1 MNNILW
7 RKFGIYIFGILVLA
21 FDGAYFDLFSL
32 LIPYLTVEYLKFSG
46 IISILRVMSVL
57 IIHSALCFR
66 SINFLHLVIFAIY
79 IVFIV
84 TREYFLKPFFP
95 FLLYNV
101 VVSFLLI
108 VEGSFWVMALSLMI
122 LSLLIWRIK
131 FEEA

>member
-32 LIPYLTVEYLKFSG
+32 LIPYLAVEYLKFSG

-66 SINFLHLVIFAIY
+66 SINFLHLMIFAVY
-79 IVFIV
+79 VVFIV
-84 TREYFLKPFFP
+84 TREYFLKPFLP
-95 FLLYNV
+95 FLLYNI

-108 VEGSFWVMALSLMI
+108 VEGSFWVMSLSFMI

>member
-108 VEGSFWVMALSLMI
+108 VEGSFWVMSLSLMI

>member
-46 IISILRVMSVL
+46 ITSILRVMSVL

-108 VEGSFWVMALSLMI
+108 VEGSFWVMSLSLMI